1 MRVQLNQL
9 EIRCCV
15 DPTALKSQNGRIEL
29 LSSLY

>member
-9 EIRCCV
+9 EIRYV
-15 DPTALKSQNGRIEL
+15 DPTALKSQNRRIEL